1 MTTCYVGVET
11 GRYLLTPDRE
21 AYEATLYIAFGMYT
35 KFRDLASALRIVLL
49 VNDDK
54 VGE

>member
-1 MTTCYVGVET
+1 MNTCYVGVET
-11 GRYLLTPDRE
+11 GRYLSTPDH
-21 AYEATLYIAFGMYT
+21 EATLGTAYDMYM

-54 VGE
+54 VSE